1 MCDLQT
7 SFKLCSC
14 SNAIDLT
21 QPFWELKYGTEIIE
35 KFLMGV
41 YSFNQ
46 KEKEREKYVVAEEV
60 QRIALKLN
68 ESDNPFDFPYS
79 PNEGDLLNIFD
90 GKNIFRFNQ
99 TGYEW
104 IPLTDDYSR
113 RYRDSELVYSKSS
126 FGTISN

>member
-1 MCDLQT
+1 MCDLQS

-21 QPFWELKYGTEIIE
+21 QPFWELKYETKISES
-35 KFLMGV
+35 FVMGV
-41 YSFNQ
+41 YLFNK
-46 KEKEREKYVVAEEV
+46 KEKEKYVVSDEL
-60 QRIALKLN
+60 QRITLKLN

-104 IPLTDDYSR
+104 IPLTDDYTR
-113 RYRDSELVYSKSS
+113 RYRYSKVLYSKST